1 MSKRG
6 INIKIIIKKYLI
18 VYIIKY
24 YIFIKYNNILKVF
37 NSLYN

>member
-1 MSKRG
+1 MSKKKT
-6 INIKIIIKKYLI
+6 NIKIFIKKYLI

-37 NSLYN
+37 NNLL